1 MEWFQLVATLG
12 TEEQRVCGGLSKD
25 GAKRGYERREAH
37 VAGRGRW
44 HAVASSA
51 GRVVA
56 SSD

>member
-1 MEWFQLVATLG
+1 M
-12 TEEQRVCGGLSKD
+12 EQRVCGGLSKD
-25 GAKRGYERREAH
+25 GVKRGYERREAH